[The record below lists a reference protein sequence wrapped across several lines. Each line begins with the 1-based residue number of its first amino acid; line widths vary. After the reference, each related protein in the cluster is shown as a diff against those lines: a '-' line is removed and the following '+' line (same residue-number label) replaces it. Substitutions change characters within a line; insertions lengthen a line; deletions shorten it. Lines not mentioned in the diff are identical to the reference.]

1 MFFLLSKLLNFLLNP
16 LIWVFTAL
24 FFGLRSKK
32 PSRKRYSFFLATIL
46 LFIFSNEFFFNTVI
60 NWWEVETIQAN
71 EMQKGDYD
79 IAILLG
85 GYGDANGIPAH
96 DRFVFGT
103 SANRFTQTL
112 ELYRTGKI
120 KRILLTGGKSD
131 IKQKNRLEAIA
142 ARELLLRLGI
152 PDSVILLETNA
163 RNTRE
168 NALFSKQILDSL
180 KYENCLLVTSAF
192 HMKRAKACFD
202 KVGISYT
209 PYAADYKSKNPKYNF
224 GYFLKP
230 NPNILG
236 DWEILL
242 KEWVGLVA
250 YKIVGY
256 V

>member
-1 MFFLLSKLLNFLLNP
+1 LNP
-16 LIWVFTAL
+16 LIWIFAAL
-24 FFGLRSKK
+24 IFGLWTKRPK
-32 PSRKRYSFFLATIL
+32 RKQYSFWVATIL
-46 LFIFSNEFFFNTVI
+46 LFLFSNNFLFNTVI
-60 NWWEVETIQAN
+60 TWWETETIQAN
-71 EMQKGDYD
+71 EMQVGDYD
-79 IAILLG
+79 IAVLLG
-85 GYGDANGIPAH
+85 GYGNAHGIPAH
-96 DRFVFGT
+96 DRFVFGA

-131 IKQKNRLEAIA
+131 IQQQNRSEGVA
-142 ARELLLRLGI
+142 ARELLLRLGV
-152 PDSVILLETNA
+152 PDSVIILESNA

-180 KYENCLLVTSAF
+180 NYENCLLVTSAF

-209 PYAADYKSKNPKYNF
+209 PYAVDYKSKNPKYTVS
-224 GYFLKP
+224 YFLKP
-230 NPNILG
+230 SVTPLEYWGMLI
-236 DWEILL
+236 

-250 YKIVGY
+250 YRFAGY